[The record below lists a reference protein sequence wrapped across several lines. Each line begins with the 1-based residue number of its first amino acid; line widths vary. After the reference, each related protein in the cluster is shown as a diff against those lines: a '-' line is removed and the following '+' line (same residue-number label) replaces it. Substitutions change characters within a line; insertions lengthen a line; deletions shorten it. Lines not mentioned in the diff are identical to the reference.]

1 MILQAL
7 TKSNQFY
14 VKNIFKIINT
24 CVFPLLLVSVLS
36 SYSVNNN
43 ENSSLILTFITALL
57 QVHLTGVLILVIADI
72 SNNSFQSTIN
82 YYIKSLYYILPLF
95 CVSILTGLAIVFG
108 FLAFLL
114 PGIFILGKL
123 IFAQYFVVLRGKG
136 VFESLE
142 LAWNL
147 DSSRAWNVGI
157 TVFSLMLLGGV
168 VIILFI
174 SSFINEPNN
183 IEPVILFI
191 TSILSFILIN
201 VYLYTFLLH
210 LFLIGENN
218 NETS

>member
-36 SYSVNNN
+36 SYSINNN

-123 IFAQYFVVLRGKG
+123 IFAQYFVILRGKG

-147 DSSRAWNVGI
+147 DSSRAWNIGI

>member
-14 VKNIFKIINT
+14 VKNLFKIINI
-24 CVFPLLLVSVLS
+24 CAFPLLLVSVLS

-123 IFAQYFVVLRGKG
+123 IFAQYFVILRGKG

-147 DSSRAWNVGI
+147 DSSRAWNIGI

>member
-14 VKNIFKIINT
+14 VKNIFKIINI

-123 IFAQYFVVLRGKG
+123 IFAQYFVILRGKG

-147 DSSRAWNVGI
+147 DSSKAWNIGI

>member
-95 CVSILTGLAIVFG
+95 CVSILTGLAILFG

-123 IFAQYFVVLRGKG
+123 IFAQYFVILRGKG

-147 DSSRAWNVGI
+147 NPSRAWNIGI

-168 VIILFI
+168 VIVLFI
-174 SSFINEPNN
+174 TSFINETNN
-183 IEPVILFI
+183 IEPVILFV
-191 TSILSFILIN
+191 TSILSFIFIN
-201 VYLYTFLLH
+201 IYLYTFLLH

>member
-14 VKNIFKIINT
+14 VKNLFKIINT
-24 CVFPLLLVSVLS
+24 CALPLILVNLLS

-123 IFAQYFVVLRGKG
+123 IFAQYFIILRGKG

-147 DSSRAWNVGI
+147 DSSRAWNIGI
-157 TVFSLMLLGGV
+157 ALFSLMLLGGV

-174 SSFINEPNN
+174 TSFINETNSL
-183 IEPVILFI
+183 EPVILFI
-191 TSILSFILIN
+191 TSILSFIIIN

-218 NETS
+218 NEAS

>member
-14 VKNIFKIINT
+14 VKNIFKIINI

-72 SNNSFQSTIN
+72 SNNSLQSTIN

-123 IFAQYFVVLRGKG
+123 IFAQYFVILRGKG

-147 DSSRAWNVGI
+147 NPSRAWNIGI

-168 VIILFI
+168 VIVLFI
-174 SSFINEPNN
+174 TSFINETNN

>member
-123 IFAQYFVVLRGKG
+123 IFAQYFVILRGKG

-147 DSSRAWNVGI
+147 DSSRAWNIGI

-168 VIILFI
+168 IIILFI

>member
-14 VKNIFKIINT
+14 VKNIFKVINT

-123 IFAQYFVVLRGKG
+123 IFAQYFVILRGKG

-147 DSSRAWNVGI
+147 DSSRAWNIGI

-210 LFLIGENN
+210 LFLIGESN

>member
-95 CVSILTGLAIVFG
+95 CVSILTGLAIVCG

-123 IFAQYFVVLRGKG
+123 IFAQYFVILRGKG

-147 DSSRAWNVGI
+147 DSSRAWNIGI

>member
-36 SYSVNNN
+36 SYSINNN

>member
-123 IFAQYFVVLRGKG
+123 IFAQYFVILRGKG

-147 DSSRAWNVGI
+147 DSSRAWNIGI

>member
-24 CVFPLLLVSVLS
+24 CVFSLLLVSVLS

-95 CVSILTGLAIVFG
+95 CVSILMALAIVFG

-123 IFAQYFVVLRGKG
+123 IFAQYFVILRGKG

-147 DSSRAWNVGI
+147 DSSRAWNIGI

>member
-123 IFAQYFVVLRGKG
+123 IFAQYFVILRGKG

-147 DSSRAWNVGI
+147 DSSKAWNIGI

>member
-7 TKSNQFY
+7 NKSNQFY

-36 SYSVNNN
+36 SYSINNN

-123 IFAQYFVVLRGKG
+123 IFAQYFVILRGKG

>member
-14 VKNIFKIINT
+14 VKNLFKIINT
-24 CVFPLLLVSVLS
+24 CAFPLLLVSLLS

-72 SNNSFQSTIN
+72 SNNSFQSAIN
-82 YYIKSLYYILPLF
+82 YYFKSLYYILPLF

-123 IFAQYFVVLRGKG
+123 IFAQYFVILRGKG

-147 DSSRAWNVGI
+147 DSSRAWNIGI

-174 SSFINEPNN
+174 TSFINEPND
-183 IEPVILFI
+183 IEPAILFI

>member
-123 IFAQYFVVLRGKG
+123 IFAQYFVILKGKG

-147 DSSRAWNVGI
+147 DSSRAWNIGI

>member
-123 IFAQYFVVLRGKG
+123 IFAQYFVILRGKG

-147 DSSRAWNVGI
+147 DSSRTWNIGI

>member
-123 IFAQYFVVLRGKG
+123 IFAQYFVILRGKG

-147 DSSRAWNVGI
+147 DSSRAWNIGI
-157 TVFSLMLLGGV
+157 AVFSLMLLGGV

>member
-14 VKNIFKIINT
+14 VKIIFKIINT

-72 SNNSFQSTIN
+72 SNNLFQSTIN

-123 IFAQYFVVLRGKG
+123 IFAQYFVILRGKG

-147 DSSRAWNVGI
+147 DSSRTWNIGI

>member
-123 IFAQYFVVLRGKG
+123 IFAQYFVILRGKG

-147 DSSRAWNVGI
+147 DSSRAWNIGI

-168 VIILFI
+168 LIILFI
-174 SSFINEPNN
+174 SSFISEPNN

>member
-36 SYSVNNN
+36 SYSINNN

-72 SNNSFQSTIN
+72 SNNSLQSTIN

-123 IFAQYFVVLRGKG
+123 IFAQYFVILRGKG

-147 DSSRAWNVGI
+147 DSSRAWNIGI

>member
-24 CVFPLLLVSVLS
+24 CVFSLLLVSVLS

-123 IFAQYFVVLRGKG
+123 IFAQYFVILRGKG

-147 DSSRAWNVGI
+147 NPSRAWNIGI

-168 VIILFI
+168 VIVLFI
-174 SSFINEPNN
+174 TSFINETNN
-183 IEPVILFI
+183 IEPVILFV
-191 TSILSFILIN
+191 TSILSFIFIN
-201 VYLYTFLLH
+201 IYLYTFLLH

>member
-123 IFAQYFVVLRGKG
+123 IFAQYFVILRGKG

-147 DSSRAWNVGI
+147 DSSRAWNIGI

-174 SSFINEPNN
+174 TSFINEPNN
-183 IEPVILFI
+183 IEPAILFI

>member
-14 VKNIFKIINT
+14 VKNIFKIINI

-123 IFAQYFVVLRGKG
+123 IFAQYFVILRGKG

-147 DSSRAWNVGI
+147 DSSRAWNIGI

>member
-1 MILQAL
+1 M
-7 TKSNQFY
+7 
-14 VKNIFKIINT
+14 
-24 CVFPLLLVSVLS
+24 
-36 SYSVNNN
+36 
-43 ENSSLILTFITALL
+43 ILTFITALL

-82 YYIKSLYYILPLF
+82 YYFKSLYYILPLF

-108 FLAFLL
+108 FFAFLL

-147 DSSRAWNVGI
+147 DSSRAWNIGI

-174 SSFINEPNN
+174 TSFINEPNN
-183 IEPVILFI
+183 IEPAILFI

>member
-36 SYSVNNN
+36 SYSINNN

-147 DSSRAWNVGI
+147 DSSRAWNIGI